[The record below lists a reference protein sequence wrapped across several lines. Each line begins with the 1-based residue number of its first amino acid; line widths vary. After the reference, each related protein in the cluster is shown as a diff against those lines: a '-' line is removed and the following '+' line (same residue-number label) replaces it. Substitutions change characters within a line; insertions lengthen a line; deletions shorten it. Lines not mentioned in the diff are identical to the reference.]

1 MKPICSPAYSIT
13 IRLSIDE
20 TITTL
25 AELIMAI
32 NQTGGEIHTISTI
45 GKTPEKQIRQIT
57 IKAADNDHQ
66 KAIIA
71 AAANVKGV
79 KLLSVREDTFACHEG
94 GKIGIDLK
102 YPLQDADD
110 LSRLYTPGVARIC
123 KAIEADPLRSF
134 RFTMRCNTVA
144 IVTDGSAILGLGNLG
159 AAAALP
165 VMEGNAMLF
174 KRFAGIDA
182 IPICLAENS
191 TDAIVAFVKAVAPTF
206 GGINLE
212 DISAPR
218 CFEIEQR
225 LRDELD
231 IPVFHDD
238 QHGTAIVV
246 LAALT
251 NALKVVGKNIDRIK
265 IVFSGVGAAG
275 TACTELLLS
284 AGAKN
289 IIGCDRAGALYL
301 GREEHMNP
309 AKQRYAQMTNP
320 ERLKGTLSEV
330 IAGADVFIGLSGPG
344 ILTIDDVRKMAD
356 KPIVFAMSNPDP
368 EISPEIARPEVA
380 VMATGRSDY
389 PNQINNVLA
398 FPGVF
403 RGALDGRATKITE
416 AMKIAAAKA
425 IASCV
430 PEDQLCP
437 DYIIPSAL
445 DEEVAYRVAQAVRST
460 AEEEGITRP
469 PSSSVEG
476 VDDLLPTPKEH
487 DE

>member
-1 MKPICSPAYSIT
+1 MKRYCSPAYSIT
-13 IRLSIDE
+13 IGLSVDK
-20 TITTL
+20 TTATL
-25 AELIMAI
+25 ADLITAI
-32 NQTGGEIHTISTI
+32 DRLGGEIHTISTMND
-45 GKTPEKQIRQIT
+45 TPDTQTRQIVV
-57 IKAADNDHQ
+57 KASDTDHQ
-66 KAIIA
+66 RAIIA
-71 AAANVKGV
+71 AAANMKGI
-79 KLLSVREDTFACHEG
+79 KILSVSEDTFACHES
-94 GKIGIDLK
+94 GKIGIDLR
-102 YPLQDADD
+102 YPLRDTDD
-110 LSRLYTPGVARIC
+110 LSRLYTPGVARLC

-134 RFTMRCNTVA
+134 RFTMRSNTVA

-159 AAAALP
+159 AVAALP
-165 VMEGNAMLF
+165 VMEGKAMLF
-174 KRFAGIDA
+174 KCFAGIDA
-182 IPICLAENS
+182 IPLCLEEHS
-191 TDAIVAFVKAVAPTF
+191 TDGIVAIVKAIAPTF

-225 LRDELD
+225 LREELD

-251 NALKVVGKNIDRIK
+251 NALKVVGKDICDIK

-320 ERLKGTLSEV
+320 ERLKGSLSEV

-344 ILTIDDVRKMAD
+344 ILTIEDVRRMAD
-356 KPIVFAMSNPDP
+356 NPIVFAMSNPDP
-368 EISPEIARPEVA
+368 EIPPEIARPEVA

-403 RGALDGRATKITE
+403 RGALDSRAMKITE
-416 AMKIAAAKA
+416 AMKISAAKA

-430 PEDQLCP
+430 PEERLCA
-437 DYIIPSAL
+437 DCIIPSVL
-445 DEEVAYRVAQAVRST
+445 DEQVVPRVADAVKT
-460 AEEEGITRP
+460 AAEKEGITRP
-469 PSSSVEG
+469 ISSPVEG
-476 VDDLLPTPKEH
+476 VDDLLPKRQNG
-487 DE
+487 